1 MKKNLFGILALTT
14 IISFASCKKSEEA
27 TCPLSAATIVGTYKV
42 STIKVNGVDVTSAI
56 IDACQRDDTYT
67 FNVNGSYVT
76 TDAGVVCSPNNNDSS
91 TWSLA
96 GNTLI
101 FDGDTATLSD
111 FSCNGFTVTVINGTQ
126 TQVGT
131 FVRQ

>member
-1 MKKNLFGILALTT
+1 MKKNLIAIMAIATL
-14 IISFASCKKSEEA
+14 ISFASCKKTEDA
-27 TCPLSAATIVGTYKV
+27 TCTLSSASLIGTYKV
-42 STIKVNGVDVTSAI
+42 SSVKVNGVDVTSII

-76 TDAGVVCSPNNNDSS
+76 TDAGVVCTPNNNDSS

-101 FDGDTATLSD
+101 FDGDTATISD
-111 FSCNGFTVTVINGTQ
+111 FTCNGFTVTVNTGTQ